1 MGYKDDVIEK
11 VESLGFKLDKKFR
24 KEIRPLTGVVLLELA
39 DRVIAGGQTS
49 ANEDDQLIALLTEKN
64 QLIEELENSLT
75 EKRQLIINL
84 GTKLAE
90 KVNSNEPTAM
100 ESKLLEQID
109 GIKTVA
115 EIIES
120 MGYELTDSRY
130 SSISYALKRLRI
142 KGLVDFKKR
151 WKHRIYFKLEPADS

>member
-11 VESLGFKLDKKFR
+11 VKSLGFKLDKKFR
-24 KEIRPLTGVVLLELA
+24 KEIRPLTGAVLLELA
-39 DRVIAGGQTS
+39 DRVIAGGQNTPS
-49 ANEDDQLIALLTEKN
+49 EDDQLIALLTEKN
-64 QLIEELENSLT
+64 QLIEELENTLT

-90 KVNSNEPTAM
+90 RANTNEPTAM
-100 ESKLLEQID
+100 ERKLLEQID
-109 GIKTVA
+109 GQKTVA
-115 EIIES
+115 EIIGD

-130 SSISYALKRLRI
+130 SSTSYALKRLRL

-151 WKHRIYFKLEPADS
+151 WKHRVYFKLETADS